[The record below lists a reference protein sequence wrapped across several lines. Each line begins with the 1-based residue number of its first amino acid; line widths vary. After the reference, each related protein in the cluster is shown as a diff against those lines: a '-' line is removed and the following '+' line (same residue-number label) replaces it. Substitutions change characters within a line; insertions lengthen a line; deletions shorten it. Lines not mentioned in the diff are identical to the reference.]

1 MTDLSSSDYK
11 ILLIEDNPGDIVL
24 IRDYLS
30 GINPNLKVKIAK
42 TFKRARDFLTI
53 QSEDFDVILLD
64 LKLPDKEGEDLIKE
78 IIRLSRGNIP
88 VIVLTGYSDMQF
100 SIKSLSLGI
109 ADYIIKDELNPHL
122 LWKSI
127 RFGIERFHASE
138 KIQESERR
146 YRYLFENNPS
156 SIIIWDLATR
166 LVVDTNQHAEK
177 KYGYTKEEFKKIKI
191 DEIQPNGS
199 FEYFLNKESENA
211 VKSEVAMAN
220 NVFNHK
226 TRYGDSFAAEVRGHF
241 IEYEGNDSVLML
253 INDVTDKIDMQER
266 LFESTLRAEEEER
279 NRIAK
284 ELHDGIVQQLVACGM
299 FIQTIQDKVEK
310 DKSLSEELSRLYEL
324 LKKATIQTRDIS
336 HNLKSAEFESKTL
349 ADLLN
354 QFVKQLNY
362 ASLIEFQINN
372 HLHFDKDYNSLLK
385 INMYRSVQELCN
397 NIIKHSGA
405 KKAVITTEEVDDTL
419 FISIKDDGK
428 GFKLNKPENHG
439 IGMKNVESRIQ
450 RLGGEIEF
458 REPENGGLQV
468 DIEIPLQSKQ
478 SN

>member
-42 TFKRARDFLTI
+42 TFERARDFLTI
-53 QSEDFDVILLD
+53 QSAEFDVILLD

-78 IIRLSRGNIP
+78 IIRLSRGNVP
-88 VIVLTGYSDMQF
+88 VIVLTGYSDMKF

-166 LVVDTNQHAEK
+166 LVVDTNQQAEK
-177 KYGYTKEEFKKIKI
+177 KYGYSKERFKKIKI

-199 FEYFLNKESENA
+199 FEYFLNKESDNPETSDPA
-211 VKSEVAMAN
+211 LGN

-226 TRYGDSFAAEVRGHF
+226 TRSGDSFAAEVRGHF

-299 FIQTIQDKVEK
+299 FIQTISDKVEN

-324 LKKATIQTRDIS
+324 LTKATIQTRDIS

-349 ADLLN
+349 PDLLN
-354 QFVKQLNY
+354 QFMKQLNH

-372 HLHFDKDYNSLLK
+372 HLDFDKDYNNLLK
-385 INMYRSVQELCN
+385 INIYRSVQELCN

-405 KKAVITTEEVDDTL
+405 KKVVMTAEEVDDTL

-428 GFKLNKPENHG
+428 GFTLNKPEYHG
-439 IGMKNVESRIQ
+439 IGIKNVESRIQ

-468 DIEIPLQSKQ
+468 DIEVPLQSKQ
-478 SN
+478 